1 MNHVHRIPYAVRFLV
16 AFVCTMLGLAVSAPA
31 AFAMVV
37 QAPGV
42 SSSVAPTGPSPT
54 FPHTVVANGMPGWQI
69 TVIAAIVAVLAATI
83 AIAVDRARA
92 ARRTGIVPA
101 T

>member
-1 MNHVHRIPYAVRFLV
+1 MHHIRRIPHLVRFLA
-16 AFVCTMLGLAVSAPA
+16 AFVCAMLGLVVSTPA

-37 QAPGV
+37 PAPGG
-42 SSSVAPTGPSPT
+42 SSSVAPTGPSST
-54 FPHTVVANGMPGWQI
+54 FAHTVVASGMPGWQI
-69 TVIAAIVAVLAATI
+69 TVIVAVVAVLAATI